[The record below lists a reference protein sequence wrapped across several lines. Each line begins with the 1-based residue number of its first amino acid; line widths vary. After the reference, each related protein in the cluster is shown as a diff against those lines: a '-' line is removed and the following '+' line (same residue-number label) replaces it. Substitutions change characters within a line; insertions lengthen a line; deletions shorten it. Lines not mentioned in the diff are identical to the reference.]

1 MEKFERIKAK
11 VKRVLVDEFGS
22 VSEEDESVFFVECN
36 NESVGVSFIQHS
48 PSDEEGRI
56 FLEVAGLAATVV
68 SVDEKLTSWIAFH
81 GGEFLIG
88 TFILQELFGG
98 AQVVFRYR
106 MLADDIDP
114 NEIYVAVY
122 AVAESIA
129 MYRNQFEDGFSEE
142 GNEMLEVTP
151 ELLGEIKE
159 KALEDTPDDQ
169 KQFAEAR
176 WLAALDII

>member
-1 MEKFERIKAK
+1 
-11 VKRVLVDEFGS
+11 
-22 VSEEDESVFFVECN
+22 
-36 NESVGVSFIQHS
+36 
-48 PSDEEGRI
+48 
-56 FLEVAGLAATVV
+56 
-68 SVDEKLTSWIAFH
+68 
-81 GGEFLIG
+81 
-88 TFILQELFGG
+88 
-98 AQVVFRYR
+98 

-114 NEIYVAVY
+114 SEIYVAVY